1 MMDRAGFGTSFTS
14 DIENTESLLAKV
26 ATDSPAVSEVDR
38 QRGRTHASFT
48 EGAPGQIKVSSAY
61 VTRDEALAMLQELDP
76 GHRFSKR
83 TAFQT
88 SQKLNGRFCLS
99 VCVVWVATRQCVC
112 SMNPSLF
119 FFWCHRNH
127 PPQVGIE
134 AASQAWTRPP
144 YTRDPRPPQPTATHC

>member
-1 MMDRAGFGTSFTS
+1 MESTPPQGKLMMDRAGFGTSFTS

-76 GHRFSKR
+76 GHRFSNLSNFTKTER
-83 TAFQT
+83 TLLLVCLCRVGCNPPMCLLDEPLVVLLLVP
-88 SQKLNGRFCLS
+88 QKP
-99 VCVVWVATRQCVC
+99 
-112 SMNPSLF
+112 PSPSG
-119 FFWCHRNH
+119 N
-127 PPQVGIE
+127 
-134 AASQAWTRPP
+134 
-144 YTRDPRPPQPTATHC
+144 